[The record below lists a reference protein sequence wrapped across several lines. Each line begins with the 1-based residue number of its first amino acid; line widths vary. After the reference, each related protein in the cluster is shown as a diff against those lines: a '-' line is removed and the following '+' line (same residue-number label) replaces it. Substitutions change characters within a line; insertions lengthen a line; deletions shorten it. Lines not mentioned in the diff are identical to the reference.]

1 MKIRPRLLIT
11 TAMLATLIAATPA
24 QARGPGGPHGGH
36 GGYGGGHGHGGWQG
50 GGHGHQRGYGWGPGP
65 LFWGAVG
72 LGIGL
77 NAYYGRSSYPGYVVL
92 EQPAV
97 VVVQESPAVVQQT
110 VSTAAAQAQAQAQ
123 AQAAADPVI
132 YPRNGQSAAQIDKD
146 RQECV
151 QWAVAQPRA
160 LADASVYQRAIAACM
175 DGRGYSLR

>member
-1 MKIRPRLLIT
+1 MNIRRKLLFT
-11 TAMLATLIAATPA
+11 TTVLASLAAALPA
-24 QARGPGGPHGGH
+24 QARGPGGPPHAGYGGH
-36 GGYGGGHGHGGWQG
+36 GNYGHHRGH
-50 GGHGHQRGYGWGPGP
+50 GWGPGP
-65 LFWGAVG
+65 FFWGAVG

-77 NAYYGRSSYPGYVVL
+77 NAYYGGPWYPGNAGYAGYAPYPGYVVV
-92 EQPAV
+92 EPAPV
-97 VVVQESPAVVQQT
+97 VVVQEAQPAAQPVAA
-110 VSTAAAQAQAQAQ
+110 AAAQARTG
-123 AQAAADPVI
+123 AAVDPVI